1 MLKIKKIL
9 FNHASDCEDL
19 INTSNLD
26 LKYFKRLGWNFNQ
39 FKSQILKEINYGL
52 GIFNG
57 STLEGLLLGD
67 LITIEK
73 MTEYEI
79 LLIYVNSQKR
89 KLGYATKLLENIQ
102 ITLKKKNLKKIFL
115 EVAIDNYQAIKL
127 YKKNKFKKNGI
138 RKNYYLMDNNKIDA
152 FFFEKIIDE

>member
-1 MLKIKKIL
+1 M
-9 FNHASDCEDL
+9 
-19 INTSNLD
+19 LD

-52 GIFNG
+52 GLFNG
-57 STLEGLLLGD
+57 HTLEGFLLGD

-73 MTEYEI
+73 TTEYEI
-79 LLIYVNSQKR
+79 LLIYVNKKKR
-89 KLGYATKLLENIQ
+89 NLGYATKLLNNIQ

-115 EVAIDNYQAIKL
+115 EVATNNYQAIKL
-127 YKKNKFKKNGI
+127 YEKNKFEKNGI

-152 FFFEKIIDE
+152 FFFEKIIYE

>member
-9 FNHASDCEDL
+9 FEHASNCDDL
-19 INTSNLD
+19 INMNICD
-26 LKYFKRLGWNFNQ
+26 LKYFKRLGWNINQ
-39 FKSQILKEINYGL
+39 FKLQILKEINYGL

-57 STLEGLLLGD
+57 HSLEGFLLGD

-73 MTEYEI
+73 ITEYEI

-102 ITLKKKNLKKIFL
+102 KHLKKKHLKKIFL
-115 EVAIDNYQAIKL
+115 EVAINNYQAIAL
-127 YKKNKFKKNGI
+127 YKKNKFRKNGT

-152 FFFEKIIDE
+152 FLFEKIIDE